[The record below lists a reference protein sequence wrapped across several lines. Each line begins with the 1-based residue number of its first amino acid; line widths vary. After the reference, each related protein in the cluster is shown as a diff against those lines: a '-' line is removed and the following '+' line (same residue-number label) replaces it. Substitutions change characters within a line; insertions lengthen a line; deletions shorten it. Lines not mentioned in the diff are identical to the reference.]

1 MKMIKV
7 VSKSGVEITI
17 PIKNIL
23 LLEKDDCNYYVYL
36 PMKYIEVGKNQFNAI
51 VQFMEDNDNE

>member
-1 MKMIKV
+1 MKMIKI
-7 VSKSGVEITI
+7 VSKSGLEITV

-23 LLEKDDCNYYVYL
+23 LLERDGFNYYVYL

-51 VQFMEDNDNE
+51 IQFMEENDNE